1 MLNANVIIFV
11 SEYLSRIMISGQQS
25 GGYLKAHTEL
35 LYIFLFQDYQ
45 LPTSVFCDANVFIL
59 VKILV
64 IFYPIVQNWTKSI
77 KRSEIGRH
85 VTFPYKTWKPCELR
99 FWFAEAPGMVFL
111 TSNGTKSSQNNHIN
125 SFFGAVH
132 PLVEVKWQNTF
143 LSSDKLFQNGWSYQ

>member
-11 SEYLSRIMISGQQS
+11 SEYLSRIMILGQQS

-64 IFYPIVQNWTKSI
+64 IFYLIVQN
-77 KRSEIGRH
+77 
-85 VTFPYKTWKPCELR
+85 
-99 FWFAEAPGMVFL
+99 
-111 TSNGTKSSQNNHIN
+111 
-125 SFFGAVH
+125 
-132 PLVEVKWQNTF
+132 
-143 LSSDKLFQNGWSYQ
+143 